1 MTIARKYKI
10 TEEHKRKISDAL
22 HNKKNNTKEP
32 LKVFLQKSSLKEF
45 LKKGKENNYYE
56 QEE

>member
-22 HNKKNNTKEP
+22 HNKEQYKRTIKSISS
-32 LKVFLQKSSLKEF
+32 KSSLRILKER
-45 LKKGKENNYYE
+45 
-56 QEE
+56 